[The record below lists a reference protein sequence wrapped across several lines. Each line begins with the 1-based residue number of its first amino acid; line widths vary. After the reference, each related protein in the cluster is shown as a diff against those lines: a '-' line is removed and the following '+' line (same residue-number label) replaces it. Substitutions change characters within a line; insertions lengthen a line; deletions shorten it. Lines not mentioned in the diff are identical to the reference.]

1 MVIERHIRHV
11 CYAICIAM
19 TLSVAACK
27 SKGPASE
34 GDNEASTT
42 SAGPQFNADSAY
54 AYCAGQCSF
63 GPRTMNSD
71 AHERCGK
78 WIEGKFREYGCQVRL
93 QQATLRAYDGTA
105 LKSTNIIAS
114 YRPELTERV
123 LVCAHWDS
131 RPWSDNDNNRDN
143 WHKPVPG
150 ANDGASG
157 IAIMIET
164 ARLIQRD
171 TLAVGVDFVCFD
183 AEDYGT
189 PRFVSTVS
197 AEDSWALG
205 AQYWAQQAVSDDYT
219 ARFGILMDMVG
230 GVGARFYREGYSV
243 YYAED
248 IVDKVWQAAHTAG
261 YGSLF
266 LDRDGGMVTDDHV
279 PVNRQTGIPTIDI
292 IPFDPDCEQS
302 TFGPTWHTT
311 SDTMDNIDT
320 NTLKAVGQTLIQ
332 VLYSEK

>member
-1 MVIERHIRHV
+1 MRFETYIRHIGYV
-11 CYAICIAM
+11 LFIAIALTI
-19 TLSVAACK
+19 SACK
-27 SKGPASE
+27 SKGPASG

-42 SAGPQFNADSAY
+42 PVGPQFNADSAY

-93 QQATLRAYDGTA
+93 QQATLRGYDGTA

-123 LVCAHWDS
+123 LVCAHWDC
-131 RPWSDNDNNRDN
+131 RPWSDNDNDRDN
-143 WHKPVPG
+143 WHKPVMG

-164 ARLIQRD
+164 ARLIQHD

-205 AQYWAQQAVSDDYT
+205 AQYWAQQAVSDDYS

-243 YYAED
+243 HYAED

-266 LDRDGGMVTDDHV
+266 PDRDGGMVTDDHV

-311 SDTMDNIDT
+311 SDTMDNIDP